1 MISMKAKKKLNK
13 IVNDLKSLPF
23 TKALILFGSFARGKA
38 TPISD
43 IDVCV
48 IDDEKFP
55 KIERRKVYGY
65 STDKIQVSLFSDLP
79 LYIKYEVL
87 RGEPIFIRDENYLK
101 RLKEKT
107 ILNYLHTKWLWEE
120 HFEHRKRLGKW
131 SIGVR

>member
-1 MISMKAKKKLNK
+1 VDESKLKK
-13 IVNDLKSLPF
+13 IVAELKDLSF
-23 TKALILFGSFARGKA
+23 TKAVILFGSSVKGKA

-48 IDDEKFP
+48 IDDEKFS
-55 KIERRKVYGY
+55 KTERRKVYGY

-87 RGEPIFIRDENYLK
+87 RGKILVVRDEKYFKKLK
-101 RLKEKT
+101 GRT
-107 ILNYLHTKWLWEE
+107 VLNYLHTKWLWEE
-120 HFEHRKRLGKW
+120 HFELRKRLGKW